1 LRERFGPAISFLE
14 RHLLKRKHQPLSSPP
29 GLTRGA
35 IVGERGKDVDGRV
48 KPGHDDI
55 KVITFKPITLELV
68 SPTMLHAGVEC
79 AKL

>member
-1 LRERFGPAISFLE
+1 M
-14 RHLLKRKHQPLSSPP
+14 
-29 GLTRGA
+29 TRGA

-55 KVITFKPITLELV
+55 KVFTFKPITLELV